1 MTRSLESCRE
11 SFEIPK
17 GNKKLHATYKKST
30 HPQVIGFSDSDFGGC
45 QDTRHC
51 TLGYVYLFSGGA
63 ISWKSQKSELI
74 YTSTME
80 AEYVACYEAS
90 IQGIW
95 LRNFVS
101 EFKAVKFIDKLLTL
115 YCDNQ
120 AAIFFSKHMDLKY
133 LSLKQDVRRE
143 KFIIE
148 HNGTELMVADIFT
161 KALPP
166 KTFMKHAESMGLE
179 DISN

>member
-1 MTRSLESCRE
+1 M
-11 SFEIPK
+11 
-17 GNKKLHATYKKST
+17 
-30 HPQVIGFSDSDFGGC
+30 VGFSDSDFGGC
-45 QDTRHC
+45 KDSRHC
-51 TLGYVYLFSGGA
+51 TLGYVYLLSGGA

-90 IQGIW
+90 IQGTW

-101 EFKAVKFIDKLLTL
+101 EFGALSFVDKPLTL
-115 YCDNQ
+115 YCGNQ
-120 AAIFFSKHMDLKY
+120 AAIFFAKHDRISKGAKHMDLKY
-133 LSLKQDVRRE
+133 LSLKQDVKRE
-143 KFIIE
+143 KFVIE
-148 HNGTELMVADIFT
+148 HIGTELMVADIFT

-179 DISN
+179 DSA